1 MQLYDLARNLPE
13 ERSSPTMDE
22 LLLEHLCRI
31 CNIHTAKYTCP
42 RCYFPTCSLPCAR
55 RHKTRASCTGERD
68 QTAFKP
74 MSLLATPS
82 GIDHDYNFL
91 HSIEHRVQRSEQL
104 IVEVKG
110 LVDEEELKLAR
121 AGEEDRAKHRRK
133 TGAQKKGEEPIQ
145 RSLKNTQ
152 TTVQRAP
159 RGMIRNLENETTWSR
174 SHKCINWQVEW
185 LREGD
190 AGRVL
195 AKLNGNM
202 PIGEQYA
209 EIMRLE
215 SKTGGEGKPTGEQ
228 KVGEKRKRPSL
239 NAKGRAAK
247 QRKLDMQNGLPS
259 SYVRTVNAALQDQ
272 TSTAWSVMPESH
284 IPQENVPAIAPK
296 LALPTSVRLFLLRPQ
311 TPSNLPKVLVPIDPS
326 STLETLL
333 RQRTVL
339 EFPTI
344 YVFVEEVNDT
354 PNGFMLEEDFL
365 TATGQDHTSRTPKAI
380 EEAGADENASNS
392 SQESDTSDSGSDS
405 EESLEE
411 EEVVPKIWRTTR

>member
-1 MQLYDLARNLPE
+1 
-13 ERSSPTMDE
+13 
-22 LLLEHLCRI
+22 
-31 CNIHTAKYTCP
+31 
-42 RCYFPTCSLPCAR
+42 
-55 RHKTRASCTGERD
+55 
-68 QTAFKP
+68 

-104 IVEVKG
+104 IVEEKG
-110 LVDEEELKLAR
+110 LVDEEELRLAR

-145 RSLKNTQ
+145 RSLQQTQ

-185 LREGD
+185 LREDD

-195 AKLNGNM
+195 AKVNGNV

-215 SKTGGEGKPTGEQ
+215 GRTGGDGKPTEEQ
-228 KVGEKRKRPSL
+228 RVGEKRKRASL
-239 NAKGRAAK
+239 SAKGRAAK
-247 QRKLDMQNGLPS
+247 QRKLDMQNPLPS
-259 SYVRTVNAALQDQ
+259 SYVKTVNAALQDPK
-272 TSTAWSVMPESH
+272 STAWNVMSISQ
-284 IPQENVPAIAPK
+284 IPQETATAAAPK
-296 LALPTSVRLFLLRPQ
+296 ATLPSSVRLFLLRPQ
-311 TPSNLPKVLVPIDPS
+311 TPSNLPKVLVPIDPL
-326 STLETLL
+326 STLDVLL

-344 YVFVEEVNDT
+344 YVFVKESNET
-354 PNGFMLEEDFL
+354 PGGFMIEEDFFA
-365 TATGQDHTSRTPKAI
+365 ATGQAYIPKTLKAA
-380 EEAGADENASNS
+380 EELQNDENASDS

-405 EESLEE
+405 DEPLEE